1 VDSDILLLGIL
12 AVDGTVRIELFLAA
26 VLIITLDQV
35 SKRIAIERVR
45 NAPSPSSR
53 ARIHVIA
60 NPSLGLGF
68 VRTLRLLLALWIIA
82 TIGTLLLVHNVDALH
97 GRAPQ
102 IALGAALGGA
112 TSNVFD
118 KIRRGAVIDFVDLR
132 VWPIFNLADA
142 AIVIG
147 VLAASWLIL

>member
-1 VDSDILLLGIL
+1 MLVAPVLG
-12 AVDGTVRIELFLAA
+12 GTVRIELFLAA
-26 VLIITLDQV
+26 VLIIALDQV

-45 NAPSPSSR
+45 NALGASSR
-53 ARIHVIA
+53 VRVHVIA
-60 NPSLGLGF
+60 NASLGLGL
-68 VRTLRLLLALWIIA
+68 VRTARLVLALWVIA
-82 TIGTLLLVHNVDALH
+82 TIGTLLLVHNVDALQD
-97 GRAPQ
+97 RAPQ

-118 KIRRGAVIDFVDLR
+118 KLRRGAVIDFIDLR

-147 VLAASWLIL
+147 VVAASWLILW